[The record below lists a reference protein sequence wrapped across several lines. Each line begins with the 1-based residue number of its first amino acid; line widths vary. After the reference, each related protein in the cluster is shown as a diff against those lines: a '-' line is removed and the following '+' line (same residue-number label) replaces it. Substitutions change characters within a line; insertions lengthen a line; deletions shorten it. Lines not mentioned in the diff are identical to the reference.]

1 MSCFLGNKERLFSLI
16 NSVYITLTREQAGSL
31 LILLNPAI
39 WLATETNGLFFFN
52 LLSALD

>member
-39 WLATETNGLFFFN
+39 WLATETNGLFF
-52 LLSALD
+52 